1 LKNYAKSLKYLAE
14 DWAPMGTPLPEIL
27 TKPPPT
33 NLDDAGPVGARVQE
47 EEIERLRARNRQL
60 EEQVR
65 MAQNQIANT
74 TDLIGH
80 TGKGNDDRFMQNKF
94 YNEMQLLKG
103 DNGGQRL
110 ASRGQNGDLLRK
122 ERNDLQEE
130 NRRLITLV
138 ISQ

>member
-1 LKNYAKSLKYLAE
+1 
-14 DWAPMGTPLPEIL
+14 MGTPLPEIL

-33 NLDDAGPVGARVQE
+33 RLDEDGPIGLRAQE

-60 EEQVR
+60 EEQIR
-65 MAQNQIANT
+65 MAQNQIAHT
-74 TDLIGH
+74 TDLIGQ
-80 TGKGNDDRFMQNKF
+80 TGKGNDDRMIQNKF

-103 DNGGQRL
+103 ENGGQRL
-110 ASRGQNGDLLRK
+110 ASRGQNADLLRK

-138 ISQ
+138 RIGIIWEGFILYS